1 MADDVKT
8 GKKYESVRCR
18 PEKKERI
25 EKIIAKRI
33 LRGEKTTEV
42 GLMDEILEKEL
53 PKYERKLGI
62 EN

>member
-1 MADDVKT
+1 MAEDTK
-8 GKKYESVRCR
+8 KRAKYESVRCR

-33 LRGEKTTEV
+33 LSGDKTTEV

-62 EN
+62 